1 MARVRKVSG
10 NTAEAGLSSGGGF
23 KNYPVGE
30 YIGQIIDIKQDKLK
44 SEANKGKEVN
54 HVQFR
59 FTEAG
64 PDETLAGKK
73 FTAFRVPEFTEWSSG
88 TAAWLH
94 FQFYKALG
102 VTFPPKGE
110 DGEVTYPDIDDM
122 LGEEVGIQIGLE
134 DTNRVDEATG
144 GFTQRN
150 TVVRFFPASDGVT
163 VVAGAG
169 GDEDGFTL

>member
-10 NTAEAGLSSGGGF
+10 ATAEAGLSGGAF

-30 YIGQIIDIKQDKLK
+30 YIGQIIDIKQDKIK
-44 SEANKGKEVN
+44 SGNNKGKEVL
-54 HVQFR
+54 HVQFK

-64 PDETLAGKK
+64 PDESLVGKK
-73 FTAFRVPEFTEWSSG
+73 FTAFRVPDFEEWASG
-88 TAAWLH
+88 SAAFLH

-110 DGEVTYPDIDDM
+110 DGDVEYPDFDDM

-134 DTNRVDEATG
+134 DTNKVDEETG
-144 GFTQRN
+144 EFTKRN
-150 TVVRFFPASDGVT
+150 AVVRFFPASDGVT
-163 VVAGAG
+163 VTEAEGE
-169 GDEDGFTL
+169 DEGFTL